1 MQVADLLEKVEN
13 YTTAIPDSVTESV
26 LSSAGLQ
33 SADPQVAKAI
43 QIMFTP
49 SNTLHR

>member
-1 MQVADLLEKVEN
+1 MADLLEKVEN

-33 SADPQVAKAI
+33 STDPQVAKAI
-43 QIMFTP
+43 QFREPPPNI
-49 SNTLHR
+49 LHR